1 MKHGS
6 VNLRSMTLGPVKAS
20 CSRGFTL
27 VETLVAMSLVGAVLL
42 PACFWLY
49 QSRTS
54 REAMIRFRATQAL
67 EMHMN
72 RAVLL
77 RQDKDWSE
85 EVPDPGYL
93 RFEIQVVRDGAET
106 RLAGSAKDRKGR
118 IVTRLQAVWFRGH
131 P

>member
-1 MKHGS
+1 MGPDADS
-6 VNLRSMTLGPVKAS
+6 PLR
-20 CSRGFTL
+20 SRGFTL

-42 PACFWLY
+42 PLCFWLY

-67 EMHMN
+67 EMRMN

-85 EVPDPGYL
+85 EIPGPGYL
-93 RFEIQVVRDGAET
+93 RFEIRPVRDGMET
-106 RLAGSAKDRKGR
+106 RLAGTAKDRKGR
-118 IVTRLQAVWFRGH
+118 IVTRLQAVWFKGGL
-131 P
+131 